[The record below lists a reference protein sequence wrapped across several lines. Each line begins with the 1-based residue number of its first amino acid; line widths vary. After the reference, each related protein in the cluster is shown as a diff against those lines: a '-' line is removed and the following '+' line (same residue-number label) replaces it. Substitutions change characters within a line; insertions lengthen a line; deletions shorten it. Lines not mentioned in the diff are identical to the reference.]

1 MDQRK
6 MYWAIVKMAILLLV
20 LTSCEKEVVQTND
33 SQPIAKEQPD
43 TLRMIKLGKKLENP
57 YSVKNMRK
65 AWQILKEKSKVS
77 KEGEIETTHWYVK
90 FKPKTE
96 EELSIL
102 KADSTLTL
110 YDTPLDFEIDESGD
124 FYHDP
129 EVSIDQPTY
138 QYASVRFGYS
148 LPKDIEY
155 ELLEELFI
163 PDEEADLEGGMKT
176 NFASKQVI
184 YQLVDESLRLT
195 GNLDDEEIENPLAS
209 KSRWRPS
216 GTIKVYDHVVN
227 DHVGVSGVKVW
238 ARRWFTT
245 YRGFTNRKGK
255 YTCNGRF
262 RRKANYSIKW
272 DRYEFSIRSG
282 TYGQAMLIGP
292 KKRGDWNVN
301 LGRSSSKV
309 VNDRQQYYALIHQ
322 GAMDYYYGNRFGLT
336 SPPRNS
342 FFKRQLK
349 IATQLKNDRS
359 SYVKARR
366 IWFGNDISLMEW
378 GSKSDKVYGT
388 IVHELA
394 HAAHREVD
402 KNAYNAVVWDAWSGP
417 CTSFNG
423 CSNPGPTGKNRRRL
437 LETWASTVEVTFVL
451 HRYRSYFKKPNYNY
465 DSEINLQFQKTLDK
479 PYYTSAG
486 YDMIDDV
493 NQRNIY
499 GSHYPIDRVQGY
511 TIKQL
516 EGALVGAKSWNQW
529 RDNIKNRYNNTT
541 EKYLDELFN
550 NWKD

>member
-6 MYWAIVKMAILLLV
+6 MYWAIVKMAILSLALA
-20 LTSCEKEVVQTND
+20 SCEKEVVQTND

-129 EVSIDQPTY
+129 EVSFHQPTY

-209 KSRWRPS
+209 KSRWRPA
-216 GTIKVYDHVVN
+216 GAIKGFDHIL
-227 DHVGVSGVKVW
+227 DDYVGVSGVQVKV
-238 ARRWFTT
+238 RRWFTT
-245 YRGFTNRKGK
+245 YKGFTDSNGR
-255 YTCNGRF
+255 YSCNGRF
-262 RRKANYSIKW
+262 RRNANYSIKW

-342 FFKRQLK
+342 FFKTQLK
-349 IATQLKNDRS
+349 ITARLKGGRS
-359 SYVKARR
+359 SYIKARR
-366 IWFGNDISLMEW
+366 FLLANDITLREW
-378 GSKSDKVYGT
+378 KSKSDKVYGE
-388 IVHELA
+388 IIHELA
-394 HAAHREVD
+394 HTAHRELD
-402 KNAYNAVVWDAWSGP
+402 GNAYNNVVWDAYSGP
-417 CTSFNG
+417 CSSFFQ
-423 CSNPGPTGKNRRRL
+423 CDKLGPTGNNNRRL
-437 LETWASTVEVTFVL
+437 METWATTVEIVFAL
-451 HRYRSYFKKPNYNY
+451 NRYKGRFGFNAYEY
-465 DSEINLQFQKTLDK
+465 DRNLQKQTVLSENH
-479 PYYTSAG
+479 YTSAG
-486 YDMIDDV
+486 FDMLDDI
-493 NQRNIY
+493 NQRNEY
-499 GSHYPIDRVQGY
+499 GHAYPIDRVKGY
-511 TIKQL
+511 SVKQL
-516 EGALVGAKSWNQW
+516 ENCLIGAKSWWQW
-529 RDNIKNRYNNTT
+529 RDNIKRKYNNPT

-550 NWKD
+550 NWPN